1 MYVVAEP
8 PELSGPHAPII
19 VSKTS
24 DRCARVLNDSK
35 SLSGVL
41 GKTRI
46 IHVLTH
52 TGSTWSYHNITTFVT
67 KITYIR
73 VRKIYNLIYNI

>member
-19 VSKTS
+19 ISKTS
-24 DRCARVLNDSK
+24 DRCARVLNDLR

-41 GKTRI
+41 GKPES
-46 IHVLTH
+46 
-52 TGSTWSYHNITTFVT
+52 ST
-67 KITYIR
+67 
-73 VRKIYNLIYNI
+73 